1 MAEITLNITAFEE
14 KISLHSYL
22 KEQLGFPFYYGANL
36 DALYDELASIAKPV
50 QITLVYT
57 DRPIA
62 GHENYIPRMV
72 EVFRAAAQDNYHIK
86 LTIQEEKQGGHT
98 A

>member
-1 MAEITLNITAFEE
+1 MADLILDITPFEE

-36 DALYDELASIAKPV
+36 DALYDELASIAKPMR
-50 QITLVYT
+50 ITLLYS
-57 DRPIA
+57 DHPIA
-62 GHENYIPRMV
+62 GHKRYIPRMV
-72 EVFRAAAQDNYHIK
+72 EVFQAAARDNYNIK
-86 LTIQEEKQGGHT
+86 VTVKE

>member
-1 MAEITLNITAFEE
+1 MAEILIDITPFEE

-22 KEQLGFPFYYGANL
+22 KEKLGFPFYYGANL
-36 DALYDELASIAKPV
+36 DALYDELSSIAKPT

-62 GHENYIPRMV
+62 GHERYIPRMV
-72 EVFRAAAQDNYHIK
+72 DVFKAAAQDNYHIK
-86 LTIQEEKQGGHT
+86 LTVKEK
-98 A
+98 AAR

>member
-1 MAEITLNITAFEE
+1 MAEIMLDITPFEE

-22 KEQLGFPFYYGANL
+22 KEKLGFPFYYGANL
-36 DALYDELASIAKPV
+36 DALYDELTTITKPM
-50 QITLVYT
+50 QITLLYT

-62 GHENYIPRMV
+62 GHERYIPRMV
-72 EVFRAAAQDNYHIK
+72 DVFRAAAQDNYHLK
-86 LTIQEEKQGGHT
+86 LTLKE

>member
-1 MAEITLNITAFEE
+1 MTEILLDITKFDE

-22 KEQLGFPFYYGANL
+22 KEMLGFPFYYGANL
-36 DALYDELASIAKPV
+36 DALYDELTTITKPM
-50 QITLVYT
+50 QITLLYT

-62 GHENYIPRMV
+62 GHERYIPRLV
-72 EVFRAAAQDNYHIK
+72 DVFKAAALDNYHLK
-86 LTIQEEKQGGHT
+86 LTLQE

>member
-1 MAEITLNITAFEE
+1 MTEIFLDITRFDE

-22 KEQLGFPFYYGANL
+22 KEEMNFPFYYGANL
-36 DALYDELASIAKPV
+36 DALYDELTTITKPLR
-50 QITLVYT
+50 ITLVYT

-62 GHENYIPRMV
+62 GHERYIPRMV
-72 EVFRAAAQDNYHIK
+72 EVFKAAAQDNYHLK
-86 LTIQEEKQGGHT
+86 LTLQE